1 MNTVLKHSM
10 ACGAAALLAVAV
22 QTTALAACADNVLT
36 LLQAAPYQPLYTTLH
51 PRVADLRTL
60 VNNML
65 KAPTVS
71 AEATAYNTMKTQ
83 IQTVLFPGITSGA
96 SPRLLLAESDGTVIY
111 DSAQFGK
118 TVTNNTASCGTLGT
132 VPRNSYASF
141 CTKQVNEN
149 HNSRIAILDAQLYT
163 CGLGVETKFSTS
175 VNKTQSYVAERLGD
189 YLDSAGTAR
198 YSKDQ

>member
-22 QTTALAACADNVLT
+22 QTTALAACADNVLS
-36 LLQAAPYQPLYTTLH
+36 LLQVEPYKSLNNTLH
-51 PRVADLRTL
+51 PRVPELDTL
-60 VNNML
+60 VKNML

-71 AEATAYNTMKTQ
+71 AKEAAYNTMKTR
-83 IQTVLFPGITSGA
+83 IETVLFPGITSGA

-118 TVTNNTASCGTLGT
+118 KVTNTTASCGTQGT
-132 VPRNSYASF
+132 VPRNSYPSF

-189 YLDSAGTAR
+189 YLDSEGTAR